1 MKKATLFLLVFLLL
15 VSLNWG
21 QNAWINEIHYDNFIP
36 SGDLN
41 EGIEVIIENAGNFT
55 ISNFTITLYNGSGGA
70 TYGSHSLNTF
80 VTGNTTGNFTFYHKM
95 IAGIQNG
102 APDGL
107 ALDYEGTLI
116 QFLSY
121 EGSFI
126 ATNGVANGQTS
137 SDIGVMELSPTTDIQ
152 SLQLTGSGTQYSDF
166 TWTAGLT
173 QNWGAPNNGGDQ
185 ILPVNLSSFYALYIG
200 GHPTLYWT
208 TQTESENA
216 YWNVFRGVNNNITE
230 AVHLNAINP
239 VPGNGTT
246 TNPSDYVYVDT
257 APVNQ
262 NTTYWFWIED
272 VSNDG
277 ETEVHVPITLTIPY
291 EVIPIVP
298 DTYGLKQNYPNPF
311 NPSTSICFTLEQE
324 SDVQLVVYNIK
335 GEIIK
340 SIFNDRVYAD
350 QITSVIWDGN
360 DEIGKQVSSG
370 VYFYKLITDTKEY
383 QRKMLLV
390 K

>member
-1 MKKATLFLLVFLLL
+1 MKKATLFLLGFLFL
-15 VSLNWG
+15 VSLSWG

-41 EGIEVIIENAGNFT
+41 EGIEVIIESAENFT
-55 ISNFTITLYNGSGGA
+55 IANFTVTLYNGSGGA

-80 VTGNTTGNFTFYHKM
+80 VTGNTIGDFTFYHKM

-152 SLQLTGSGTQYSDF
+152 SLQLTGTGMQYSDF

-173 QNWGAPNNGGDQ
+173 QTWGALNSGGDQ
-185 ILPVNLSSFYALYIG
+185 ILPVDLSSFYALYIG
-200 GHPTLYWT
+200 GTLTLYWT
-208 TQTESENA
+208 TQSETDNA
-216 YWNVFRGVNNNITE
+216 YWNVYRGTISSFEE
-230 AVHLNAINP
+230 AELLNTNHPI
-239 VPGNGTT
+239 PGNGTT
-246 TNPSDYVYVDT
+246 NSASDYVYVDT
-257 APVNQ
+257 IPVVQ
-262 NTTYWFWIED
+262 NSTYWYWIED
-272 VSNDG
+272 VSFDG
-277 ETEVHVPITLTIPY
+277 ETEVHVPITLFIPF
-291 EVIPIVP
+291 EDSPIAP
-298 DTYGLKQNYPNPF
+298 DTYGLHQNYPNPF
-311 NPSTSICFTLEQE
+311 NPSTSISFALEAE
-324 SDVQLVVYNIK
+324 SYVELIIYNVKGEKVKQLVRNQL
-335 GEIIK
+335 
-340 SIFNDRVYAD
+340 SIGQHFV
-350 QITSVIWDGN
+350 VWDGN
-360 DEIGKQVSSG
+360 DAMGKQVSTG